1 MLYRPQVYCLVYA
14 GLSGRNHVTLR
25 NFFRS
30 TASQGFQNTK
40 WPAVLYSQYISQNR
54 KIPANLSITCRD
66 PDQTSR
72 FWFCGISIIGVRG
85 GAMGATAPPN
95 FWQLRFFGAGRENLG
110 KTSFLR
116 RFLVFWIIILKRWIF
131 YILTWSWRNNPV
143 LLQSHETVV
152 A

>member
-85 GAMGATAPPN
+85 GGGGGRLGLQPPPIFGN
-95 FWQLRFFGAGRENLG
+95 SDFFGQGE
-110 KTSFLR
+110 KIWVKP
-116 RFLVFWIIILKRWIF
+116 VF
-131 YILTWSWRNNPV
+131 
-143 LLQSHETVV
+143 
-152 A
+152 